1 MKKLTDVIIIGAKP
15 IKGMK
20 SLGAFSNIKI
30 NKHNNILDSQI
41 LNLRKKLNINNII
54 YISGFQSSKIDFNNK
69 IKVVENKEYTFKN
82 NGFSLKLAMPYIT
95 SDYLLIMFNKTLFNH
110 KIFNRGFKDGHKGF

>member
-54 YISGFQSSKIDFNNK
+54 YIS
-69 IKVVENKEYTFKN
+69 
-82 NGFSLKLAMPYIT
+82 
-95 SDYLLIMFNKTLFNH
+95 
-110 KIFNRGFKDGHKGF
+110 